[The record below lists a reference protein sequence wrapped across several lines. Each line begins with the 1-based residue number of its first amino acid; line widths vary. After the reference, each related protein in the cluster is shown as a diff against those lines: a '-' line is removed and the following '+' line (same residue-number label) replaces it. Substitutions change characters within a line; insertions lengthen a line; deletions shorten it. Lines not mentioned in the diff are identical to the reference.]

1 MVPTQTYFTSQE
13 PARPDAPAAPAA
25 PAGTAIPARPNAPA
39 GTAIPERPS
48 APAGTIIP
56 ARPGKPARL
65 PSWLSILL
73 ALALPAVLAFT
84 PVAAQDFVRHEIQPG
99 DSLVNIAQQYST
111 DVASLVE
118 LNDIANP
125 DLIFAGQVLKI
136 AEPEATQSEVNQPAS
151 IGNSDPAADT
161 NPAAETRTDADTG
174 TSAEAS
180 TGTGAGAGAGA
191 DENIVWI
198 DHIIAPGEWLSTI
211 AWKYN
216 LSIDRLV
223 QANQISDPNLIFAG
237 QVISVPTAA
246 PDETVQSASEQPA
259 SEEPATEQSA
269 TQPATENPAT
279 QPTIES
285 RLEYWGTY
293 YDIPLELFKALTWWE
308 SGWNNSLI
316 SVAGAVGIGQLMP
329 ATVDF
334 VSNVLVG
341 IRLDPH
347 NPDDNIRM
355 SARFLRYLL
364 DETGNDRLYALG
376 AYYQGLYSV
385 RTNGI
390 YLSSMQYVTG
400 ILSLQARFK

>member
-1 MVPTQTYFTSQE
+1 M
-13 PARPDAPAAPAA
+13 A
-25 PAGTAIPARPNAPA
+25 
-39 GTAIPERPS
+39 
-48 APAGTIIP
+48 
-56 ARPGKPARL
+56 K
-65 PSWLSILL
+65 
-73 ALALPAVLAFT
+73 
-84 PVAAQDFVRHEIQPG
+84 
-99 DSLVNIAQQYST
+99 IAQQYFT

-136 AEPEATQSEVNQPAS
+136 TEPETAQSQPPQSPSSQETNQPTS
-151 IGNSDPAADT
+151 IDNSKTDVRDT
-161 NPAAETRTDADTG
+161 DSQAND
-174 TSAEAS
+174 S
-180 TGTGAGAGAGA
+180 
-191 DENIVWI
+191 IIWV

-211 AWKYN
+211 AWKYG
-216 LSIDRLV
+216 LTIDRLV
-223 QANQISDPNLIFAG
+223 QHNQISNPNLIFAG

-246 PDETVQSASEQPA
+246 PASVTEPTPSPPSANEPPASTSEPA
-259 SEEPATEQSA
+259 SEPAARASEPAAPASEPPASA
-269 TQPATENPAT
+269 

-285 RLEYWGTY
+285 RLEHWGTY

-334 VSNVLVG
+334 VSNVLIG
-341 IRLDPH
+341 MRLDPH

-364 DETGNDRLYALG
+364 DETGNDRRYALG

-400 ILSLQARFK
+400 IMSLQARFK